1 MEKIK
6 LFNLIIEAAEKNAD
20 NLDDLLQVAIE
31 QEDEEEVN
39 LLLDKVHQIVKEGY
53 LDAIGWKIK
62 SQEGAER

>member
-20 NLDDLLQVAIE
+20 NLDDLLRIAIE

-39 LLLDKVHQIVKEGY
+39 LLLDKVHQIMKEGY

-62 SQEGAER
+62 SQEGA